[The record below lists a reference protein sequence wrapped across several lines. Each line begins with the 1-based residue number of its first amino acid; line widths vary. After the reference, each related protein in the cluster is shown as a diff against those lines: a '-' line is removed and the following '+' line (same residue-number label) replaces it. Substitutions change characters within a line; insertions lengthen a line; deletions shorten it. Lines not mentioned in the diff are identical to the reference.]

1 MIDMVLDERTGD
13 LYTRDGQRMCSLGE
27 ILPPDSDGM
36 MPERRPD
43 EDDELPHGYTGG
55 AGLSETLIRRVT
67 EFKLPENKKV
77 VEDALWTMFAGAIHQ
92 TMTNTSNAKQEQ
104 WSSKIMHASIIA
116 ALIKRDVAAKVDVT
130 DYIQLHLWGHNLIA
144 RSTTY
149 QGDRLRDATI
159 LGRTLNPGVVDAL
172 RYTPEKKSSG
182 GGGFF
187 GFLKR

>member
-1 MIDMVLDERTGD
+1 MIDVLFDETTGD

-27 ILPPDSDGM
+27 ILPPDSGHM
-36 MPERRPD
+36 MPERGSD
-43 EDDELPHGYTGG
+43 EDEELPRGYTGG

-67 EFKLPENKKV
+67 EFKLPESKRQIQ
-77 VEDALWTMFAGAIHQ
+77 DALWTMFEGGIHQ
-92 TMTNTSNAKQEQ
+92 TMTNTGSPKDQKYAAD
-104 WSSKIMHASIIA
+104 IMHAGIVTS
-116 ALIKRDVAAKVDVT
+116 LIDRSVANNMSVS
-130 DYIQLHLWGHNLIA
+130 DYIQLHLWGRNLIA

-172 RYTPEKKSSG
+172 RYSPEKRSS

-187 GFLKR
+187 GFLKK

>member
-1 MIDMVLDERTGD
+1 MVLDERTGD

-67 EFKLPENKKV
+67 EFKLPENKKPV
-77 VEDALWTMFAGAIHQ
+77 QDALWTMFDGAIHQ
-92 TMTNTSNAKQEQ
+92 TMTNTGSSKQEQ
-104 WSSKIMHASIIA
+104 WAADIMHAGIVTS
-116 ALIKRDVAAKVDVT
+116 LINRDVAIKMSVS
-130 DYIQLHLWGHNLIA
+130 DYIQLHLWARNLIA
-144 RSTTY
+144 RSTTF

-159 LGRTLNPGVVDAL
+159 LGRTLNPGMVDAL
-172 RYTPEKKSSG
+172 RYSPEKKSSG